1 MKEDIK
7 AEWKKNLRSGKF
19 AQGSG
24 QLRTWDPDEKV
35 WKYCCLGL
43 LCEMSGLGEW
53 KDAVSVSDGYVT
65 STYLYNRDYLPVA
78 VAEWAGI
85 DPRNDEETGVQ
96 QRLGAANDEEG
107 SSFFEIANL
116 IDTMQDL

>member
-7 AEWKKNLRSGKF
+7 EAWKKNLRSGKF

-35 WKYCCLGL
+35 WKYCCLGV

-53 KDAVSVSDGYVT
+53 VEYADDMRT
-65 STYLYNRDYLPVA
+65 ESTYLGNEHYLPVA

-85 DPRNDEETGVQ
+85 DIENDDETSVQ
-96 QRLGAANDEEG
+96 QRLGTANDEEG
-107 SSFFEIANL
+107 SSFFKIANL
-116 IDTMQDL
+116 IDTMHDL

>member
-53 KDAVSVSDGYVT
+53 KA
-65 STYLYNRDYLPVA
+65 STYLNNRHYLPVE

-85 DPRNDEETGVQ
+85 DPGNDEETDVQ
-96 QRLGAANDEEG
+96 LRLGAANDEEG

-116 IDTMQDL
+116 IDTMRDL